1 MAGLQY
7 NFFPTDFLYPCSA
20 NSAPLPS
27 KSVALVR
34 IRRKRRCIRG
44 SPPRTTIN
52 YLGNSF
58 VERENGRNAEK
69 ILGWKNF
76 VGVVLGLCVCL
87 RGIVDINIPTG
98 LLLDIQL

>member
-20 NSAPLPS
+20 DSAALS
-27 KSVALVR
+27 KSVALVQ
-34 IRRKRRCIRG
+34 IRRKRRCRRG
-44 SPPRTTIN
+44 SLPRITIN
-52 YLGNSF
+52 YLGNSS
-58 VERENGRNAEK
+58 VKRENGRNAEK

-87 RGIVDINIPTG
+87 RGIVDINIPKG